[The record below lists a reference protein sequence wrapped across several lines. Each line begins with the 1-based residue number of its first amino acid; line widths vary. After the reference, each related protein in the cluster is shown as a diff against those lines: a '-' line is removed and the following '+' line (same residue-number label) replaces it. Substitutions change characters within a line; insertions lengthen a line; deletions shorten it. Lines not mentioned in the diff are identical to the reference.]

1 MLYNIIINSTRI
13 IGCGILGGMG
23 YFVGKDFYEIVIKK
37 RVILTPL
44 NRLNMLINRGFFTGL
59 IYGMLMYIIQI

>member
-1 MLYNIIINSTRI
+1 MINALINSARI
-13 IGCGILGGMG
+13 FSYGMLGGII
-23 YFVGKDFYEIVIKK
+23 YFVGKDFYEIVMKK

-59 IYGMLMYIIQI
+59 IYGMLMYIIQL